1 MASHEVVEETED
13 HEIPATGMRVET
25 WIFLFL
31 VIFFIGATLL
41 YGFVVDW
48 KEAVGITALAL
59 TALLALLIGTFLNFS
74 SRRLEHARPEDDD
87 HAEVSD
93 GAGEL
98 GFFAASSYWPFGVAF
113 AAASTAIAV
122 AFWQTWLIAICVV
135 FLLMA
140 ICGLTYEF
148 HRRARTH

>member
-1 MASHEVVEETED
+1 MASHEILEEAEE
-13 HEIPATGMRVET
+13 HEIPARGMRVET

-31 VIFFIGATLL
+31 VFFFVAATLL
-41 YGFVVDW
+41 YGFLVDW
-48 KEAVGITALAL
+48 KEWVGVTALAL
-59 TALLALLIGTFLNFS
+59 TAMLSLLIGTFLNFS
-74 SRRLEHARPEDDD
+74 SNRLEHARPEDDD
-87 HAEVSD
+87 FADVAD

-113 AAASTAIAV
+113 GSAATAIAV
-122 AFWQTWLIAICVV
+122 AFWLPWLIVICVV